1 MNPPSDIWTHIL
13 FRDIV
18 ANLWNKHRKL
28 QQLENWKV
36 VFEEFEVTKG
46 VIRIY
51 ISKKNRHHSGQKIP
65 KE

>member
-1 MNPPSDIWTHIL
+1 M

-51 ISKKNRHHSGQKIP
+51 ISKKNRQHSCQKIP